1 MPTPDA
7 APQRLPFVLRL
18 FLWALTGIG
27 VYALLGFLVL
37 PPILKSVLTKQLSQR
52 LHRET
57 TIRDIHI
64 NPFLLT
70 VRVNGLSL
78 KDRSAS
84 QPFISFEELFLDLE
98 AASVVKGGPVLK
110 NIRVKA
116 PYLTVVRNED
126 QTYNFSD
133 LLEEFASKPAPDA
146 KNPPKPLRF
155 SLNNIQIE
163 AGSIDFDDRPKHAR
177 HVVKDIALAIPFISN
192 LPYYVDLYV
201 QPSFHANVN
210 GTPVGLSGKTKP
222 FVDSLETTVDLNVTD
237 FEIPK
242 YLEYVPMEMRFKI
255 VSGTLDSKLSL
266 SFVQHRD
273 KAPTLVITG
282 KLALNQFAVTDL
294 HNGALINL
302 PLVAVGIDS
311 LDVFSKILNLGTVLV
326 KSPELFIRRDRNG
339 VLNLASLAPENTAAV
354 PEKTQ
359 TKEAASSTPLRIEAV
374 EVLLTNGKF
383 TLEDAA
389 ADTPFRTVLENVT
402 VAVRHLSNTPQKAT
416 AIEASLTT
424 DGGETLTH
432 TGTVTLEPLAAQGTV
447 DVNHLPLK
455 RYAPYY
461 RKQLLFTLEDGL
473 LHLTTGYRY
482 SGEKE
487 GPLQLSGLT
496 ATLSGLRLKKNG
508 AKEDFLKIPSL
519 SIRNTDIDLIKRTV
533 TVGELSTQKGTVA
546 ILRDSNGTMNLSNL
560 VAPRPPAEKVAP
572 PPPTASPATHWL
584 VVLKKLTLDR
594 YALKVEDRAA
604 SEPTTFIADP
614 VSLSA
619 ENFSTARNTRGKI
632 SLRLTLNKTGVLSAN
647 GTVSIDP
654 LYANLKL
661 DLKGMDLTPLQP
673 YFTDKVNLVVTSG
686 ALSTSGTLMVA
697 VNQDR
702 PMGIS
707 YSGDA
712 TLSNV
717 ATIDKAHSED
727 FIKWGSL
734 AVTGLKAG
742 TDPLRV
748 EINDIALTDYF
759 TRLIVNADGTLNV
772 SSIVVAEGKT
782 PEQPRP
788 AAPQAAA
795 TAAPQPEVAK
805 TIIIN
810 SVTMKGGS
818 ISFSD
823 HYIQPNYSARLKE
836 VGGKISGMSSEETQR
851 ADVDLRGKLENG
863 SPLQITGKI
872 NPLGTD
878 LFLDIKV
885 DFKDI
890 ELSPLTPYFGKYA
903 GYAIEKGKLS
913 LNLTYLIEK
922 RSLHAQNRIV
932 LDQFTFGG
940 PIESP
945 TATKLPVR
953 FAISLLKDRNGLID
967 LDLPVTGSLD
977 DPQFSVWSLIGQVLT
992 NLLTKAAT
1000 SPFALLGSLVGGGQ
1014 ELSHVEFPYGQ
1025 ADLNGPAEDRLKTL
1039 AKILYERPALKIEV
1053 AGHVDTEKDRE
1064 ALRQEQ
1070 FARKVKAQ
1078 KLNALAKKGP
1088 TTATLTDI
1096 KVEPTEYTGYLA
1108 LAYKKE
1114 TFAKPRNFLGIAKDL
1129 EVPEME
1135 KLILMNITV
1144 TEDDLRELAL
1154 QRAQAVKDYLM
1165 NTKIEPQ
1172 RIFLVSTS
1180 SVQDKGDKLTASR
1193 ADFVIK

>member
-1 MPTPDA
+1 
-7 APQRLPFVLRL
+7 
-18 FLWALTGIG
+18 
-27 VYALLGFLVL
+27 
-37 PPILKSVLTKQLSQR
+37 
-52 LHRET
+52 
-57 TIRDIHI
+57 
-64 NPFLLT
+64 
-70 VRVNGLSL
+70 
-78 KDRSAS
+78 
-84 QPFISFEELFLDLE
+84 
-98 AASVVKGGPVLK
+98 
-110 NIRVKA
+110 
-116 PYLTVVRNED
+116 
-126 QTYNFSD
+126 
-133 LLEEFASKPAPDA
+133 
-146 KNPPKPLRF
+146 
-155 SLNNIQIE
+155 LNNIQIE
-163 AGSIDFDDRPKHAR
+163 AGRIDFDDRPKHAR
-177 HVVKDIALAIPFISN
+177 HVVKDIALAIPFVSN

-210 GTPVGLSGKTKP
+210 GTPIGLSGKTKP

-255 VSGTLDSKLSL
+255 VSGSLDSKLSL

-282 KLALNQFAVTDL
+282 KVALNQFAVTDL
-294 HNGALINL
+294 DNGALMRL
-302 PLVAVGIDS
+302 PLLAVAIDS
-311 LDVFSKILNLGTVLV
+311 LDVFSKTLNLGSVLV
-326 KSPELFIRRDRNG
+326 KSPELFIRRDKNG
-339 VLNLASLAPENTAAV
+339 VLNLASLAPENKAAV

-359 TKEAASSTPLRIEAV
+359 TKDAASSTPLRIEAV

-389 ADTPFRTVLENVT
+389 ADTPFRTVLENVN
-402 VAVRHLSNTPQKAT
+402 VAVRHLSSTPQKAT

-432 TGTVTLEPLAAQGTV
+432 TGTVTLEPLAAEGTV
-447 DVNHLPLK
+447 DINHLPLK

-461 RKQLLFTLEDGL
+461 GKQLLFTLEDGL

-482 SGEKE
+482 AGDKE
-487 GPLQLSGLT
+487 GPLQLTGLT
-496 ATLSGLRLKKNG
+496 ATLSGLRLKKKG
-508 AKEDFLKIPSL
+508 EKEEFVKIPSL
-519 SIRNTDIDLIKRTV
+519 SVQSTDIDLIKRTV
-533 TVGELSTQKGTVA
+533 TVGELSTQKGTIA
-546 ILRDSNGTMNLSNL
+546 ILRDSNGVMNLSNL
-560 VAPRPPAEKVAP
+560 VAPLPRAEKATP
-572 PPPTASPATHWL
+572 PPPTTPPAAPWL
-584 VVLKKLTLDR
+584 VILKKLTLDR
-594 YALKVEDRAA
+594 YAVKVEDRAA

-619 ENFSTARNTRGKI
+619 ENFSTARNSRAKA
-632 SLRLTLNKTGVLSAN
+632 SLRLTLNKTAVLSAN

-686 ALSTSGTLMVA
+686 ALSTNGTLMVA

-712 TLSNV
+712 TLSNM

-734 AVTGLKAG
+734 AVTGIKAG

-748 EINDIALTDYF
+748 EIKDIALTDYF

-772 SSIVVAEGKT
+772 SGIVVSDAKT
-782 PEQPRP
+782 REKAQPQTP
-788 AAPQAAA
+788 QAPQTAA
-795 TAAPQPEVAK
+795 TAAPPPESAK
-805 TIIIN
+805 TITIG
-810 SVTMKGGS
+810 SVTMQGGS
-818 ISFSD
+818 INFSD
-823 HYIQPNYSARLKE
+823 HYIQPNYSARLTE
-836 VGGKISGMSSEETQR
+836 VGGKISAMSSEETQR
-851 ADVDLRGKLENG
+851 ADVDLRGKLEGG

-872 NPLGTD
+872 NPLGSD
-878 LFLDIKV
+878 LFVDIKV
-885 DFKDI
+885 DFTDI

-922 RSLHAQNRIV
+922 RSLHARNRIV

-940 PIESP
+940 PIDSP

-977 DPQFSVWSLIGQVLT
+977 DPHFSVWAVIGQVLT

-1000 SPFALLGSLVGGGQ
+1000 APFALLGALVGGGQ

-1025 ADLNGPAEDRLKTL
+1025 ADLNGPAEDRLKTM
-1039 AKILYERPALKIEV
+1039 AKILYERPALKLEV

-1064 ALRQEQ
+1064 ALQRGQ
-1070 FARKVKAQ
+1070 FERKLKAQ

-1096 KVEPTEYTGYLA
+1096 KVEPSEYAGYLA

-1135 KLILMNITV
+1135 KLILMNITI

-1154 QRAQAVKDYLM
+1154 QRAKAVKDYLV

-1172 RIFLVSTS
+1172 RIFLVSAS
-1180 SVQDKGDKLTASR
+1180 SPPSQDKGDKLTASR
-1193 ADFVIK
+1193 VDFVIK

>member
-1 MPTPDA
+1 MPTPDP
-7 APQRLPFVLRL
+7 APRRLPFVLKL
-18 FLWALTGIG
+18 CLWALAGIG
-27 VYALLGFLVL
+27 VYALLGFFVL
-37 PPILKSVLTKQLSQR
+37 PPVLKSVLTKQLSQR

-57 TIRDIHI
+57 TIREIHI

-84 QPFISFEELFLDLE
+84 HPFISFEELFLDLE

-163 AGSIDFDDRPKHAR
+163 AGSIDFDDRPKHTR
-177 HVVKDIALAIPFISN
+177 HVVKDIAIAIPFISN
-192 LPYYVDLYV
+192 LPYYVDQYV

-222 FVDSLETTVDLNVTD
+222 FVDSLETTVDLSVTD

-255 VSGTLDSKLSL
+255 VSGSLDSTLSL
-266 SFVQHRD
+266 SFVQHRE

-282 KLALNQFAVTDL
+282 KVALNQFAVTDL
-294 HNGALINL
+294 DNEALMRL
-302 PLVAVGIDS
+302 PLLAVAIDS
-311 LDVFSKILNLGTVLV
+311 LDVFSKTLNLASVLV

-339 VLNLASLAPENTAAV
+339 VLNLASLAPENKAAV

-389 ADTPFRTVLENVT
+389 ADTPFRTVLENVN

-432 TGTVTLEPLAAQGTV
+432 TGTVTLEPLAAEGTV
-447 DVNHLPLK
+447 DINHLPLK

-482 SGEKE
+482 AGEKE
-487 GPLQLSGLT
+487 GPLQVSGLT
-496 ATLSGLRLKKNG
+496 AILSGLRLKKKG
-508 AKEDFLKIPSL
+508 EKEDFLKIPSL
-519 SIRNTDIDLIKRTV
+519 SIKNTDIDLIKRTV

-560 VAPRPPAEKVAP
+560 VAPIPPAEKVAP
-572 PPPTASPATHWL
+572 PTAPPATPWL
-584 VVLKKLTLDR
+584 VVLKKLALDR
-594 YALKVEDRAA
+594 YAVKVEDRAA

-619 ENFSTARNTRGKI
+619 ENFSTARNSRGKV
-632 SLRLTLNKTGVLSAN
+632 SLRLTLNNTGVLSAN
-647 GTVSIDP
+647 GTVSIEP
-654 LYANLKL
+654 LYANLSL
-661 DLKGMDLTPLQP
+661 DLKGMDLTALQP

-686 ALSTSGTLMVA
+686 ALSASGNLMAA

-702 PMGIS
+702 PMGITF
-707 YSGDA
+707 SGDA

-759 TRLIVNADGTLNV
+759 TRLIVNPDGTLNV
-772 SSIVVAEGKT
+772 SGIVVAEGKT
-782 PEQPRP
+782 PEQPQP

-810 SVTMKGGS
+810 SVTMQGGS
-818 ISFSD
+818 INFSD

-836 VGGKISGMSSEETQR
+836 MGGKISGMSSEETQR
-851 ADVDLRGKLENG
+851 ADIDLRGKLENG

-872 NPLGTD
+872 NPLGRD
-878 LFLDIKV
+878 LFVDIKV

-922 RSLHAQNRIV
+922 RTLHAQNRIV

-977 DPQFSVWSLIGQVLT
+977 DPHFSVWSLIGQVLT

-1025 ADLNGPAEDRLKTL
+1025 ADLNDPAEDRLKAL

-1064 ALRQEQ
+1064 ALRREQ
-1070 FARKVKAQ
+1070 FERKLKAQ

-1088 TTATLTDI
+1088 TTATVTDI
-1096 KVEPTEYTGYLA
+1096 KVEPTEYAGYLA

-1135 KLILMNITV
+1135 KLILMHITV

-1165 NTKIEPQ
+1165 SAKIEPQ
-1172 RIFLVSTS
+1172 RIFLVSAPS
-1180 SVQDKGDKLTASR
+1180 MQNKDDKLTASR
-1193 ADFVIK
+1193 VDFVMK